1 MNKPK
6 QQIICARV
14 SFDNYLQ
21 FEQLCCANGT
31 NMSRAIGE
39 YLSHSISAGKLPLHH
54 LVNDN
59 PIPTNEPGGIG
70 KQ

>member
-14 SFDNYLQ
+14 PFEHYIR
-21 FEQLCCANGT
+21 FEQLCCEAGT
-31 NMSRAIGE
+31 NMNRVLGE
-39 YLSHSISAGKLPLHH
+39 YLSYSISAGRISSQH

-59 PIPTNEPGGIG
+59 PIPTTEPGGIG
-70 KQ
+70 EQ

>member
-1 MNKPK
+1 MKK
-6 QQIICARV
+6 QQIV
-14 SFDNYLQ
+14 SFRLSFPDYIR
-21 FEQLCCANGT
+21 FEQLCCASGT
-31 NMSRAIGE
+31 NMNRVLGGYVRHCLRDDS
-39 YLSHSISAGKLPLHH
+39 LNLHH